1 MDRYVAEATSATIIA
16 MTSWSGTVGAPE
28 LQAIP
33 QDENSPAGPGFDRKN
48 GIFYMGRGYAPAGRA
63 LAITVLTYD
72 NGTGRIL
79 DTDVIF
85 NGSYRFQVLDDTPRR
100 ATQTTPGGTR
110 LSNTDHVEHS
120 GDIETSRTQE
130 TVYDLHHVIAHELG
144 HTLGMNDELGRNDAL
159 MYRYSAPNDAS
170 MRQPAPDDI
179 AGLAELYSTKL
190 EARGNGC
197 GSATVAPKKP
207 STTASHTAV
216 FVTFGLLAFL
226 VLRAR
231 TDRRARVGFV
241 AAAAAATIAFVP
253 SLSGKS
259 GPGNA
264 QASTAINPGHARAKV
279 LSTSLSIENG
289 LFRTSYKLATTACQV
304 ASCPKG
310 GYGAAW
316 GGTIGNITQEVG
328 GYYAPSN
335 GDDVDVSF
343 AKLPNALGPL
353 TKPLAGRIAAE
364 IAEADVRVLT
374 RAE

>member
-1 MDRYVAEATSATIIA
+1 M
-16 MTSWSGTVGAPE
+16 
-28 LQAIP
+28 
-33 QDENSPAGPGFDRKN
+33 
-48 GIFYMGRGYAPAGRA
+48 
-63 LAITVLTYD
+63 
-72 NGTGRIL
+72 
-79 DTDVIF
+79 
-85 NGSYRFQVLDDTPRR
+85 
-100 ATQTTPGGTR
+100 
-110 LSNTDHVEHS
+110 
-120 GDIETSRTQE
+120 
-130 TVYDLHHVIAHELG
+130 
-144 HTLGMNDELGRNDAL
+144 
-159 MYRYSAPNDAS
+159 
-170 MRQPAPDDI
+170 
-179 AGLAELYSTKL
+179 
-190 EARGNGC
+190 
-197 GSATVAPKKP
+197 
-207 STTASHTAV
+207 